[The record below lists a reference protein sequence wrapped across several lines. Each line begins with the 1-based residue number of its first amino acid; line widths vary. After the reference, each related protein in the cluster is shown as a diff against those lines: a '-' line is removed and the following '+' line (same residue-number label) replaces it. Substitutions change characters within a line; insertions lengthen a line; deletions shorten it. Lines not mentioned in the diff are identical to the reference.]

1 MRKAPNA
8 RSRRGELVLTIRV
21 LTVDDIPVGLS
32 LKEKAGW
39 NQLEADWRR
48 LLELQPDV
56 CFLAES
62 DGVGVG
68 TVTTCQFGPVAWI
81 AMMLVDEAYR
91 RRGIGRALMTR
102 ALDELDC
109 QGVRTVRLDAT
120 PKGRPMYES
129 LGFVAEATL
138 DRYRGVFPPGDGPAG
153 PQAVPELDAVIAL
166 DRQVTGTDRER
177 LIRRLAWEHPESLRV
192 VRTGRETSGFLM
204 SRPGSTARQIGPCIA
219 DEQAGR
225 LLLADASSRY
235 AGETVL
241 FDIPTANFTAK
252 KLVGSWGLRAE
263 RVLMR
268 MGRGPRVEEDL
279 NRIWASS
286 GPEKG

>member
-1 MRKAPNA
+1 
-8 RSRRGELVLTIRV
+8 VLTIRI
-21 LTVDDIPVGLS
+21 LAVDDIPVGLR
-32 LKEKAGW
+32 LKKQAGW

-48 LLELQPDV
+48 LLDLQPDV

-68 TVTTCQFGPVAWI
+68 TVTTCRFGPVAWI

-102 ALDELDC
+102 ALDELDS
-109 QGVRTVRLDAT
+109 QGVRSVRLDAT

-138 DRYRGVFPPGDGPAG
+138 GRYRGVLPPADGPAS
-153 PQAVPELDAVIAL
+153 PQTVADLDEVIAL

-177 LIRRLAWEHPESLRV
+177 LIRRLAREHPESLRV
-192 VRTGRETSGFLM
+192 VRTGRETSGFLL

-225 LLLADASSRY
+225 LLLADVRSRY

-241 FDIPTANFTAK
+241 FDVPTTNATAAE
-252 KLVGSWGLRAE
+252 LVGSWGLQAE
-263 RVLMR
+263 RVLVR
-268 MGRGPRVEEDL
+268 MGRGPRVVEDL
-279 NRIWASS
+279 NRIWAGS